1 MEEKGIWLVIKNKR
15 LRNRSLNRMWAREY
29 RFYKMM
35 LEMGFTEDSETGGW
49 KYIGK
54 RGLE

>member
-1 MEEKGIWLVIKNKR
+1 
-15 LRNRSLNRMWAREY
+15 
-29 RFYKMM
+29 M

-54 RGLE
+54 MGIEE

>member
-1 MEEKGIWLVIKNKR
+1 
-15 LRNRSLNRMWAREY
+15 
-29 RFYKMM
+29 M